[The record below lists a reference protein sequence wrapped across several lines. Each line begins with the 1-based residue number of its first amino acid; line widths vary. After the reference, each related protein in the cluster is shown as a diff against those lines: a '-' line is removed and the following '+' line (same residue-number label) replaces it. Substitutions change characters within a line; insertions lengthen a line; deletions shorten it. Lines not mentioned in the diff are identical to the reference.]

1 MSGFRSPA
9 RAYLSPGHRGRL
21 LVSGQVKRHE
31 FGSYLEVQVRFDDD
45 DEHQT
50 HWAFM
55 IEAELPE
62 LWDDEARA
70 ELAAAGYLAVPRS
83 ELDGAPTPWSQV
95 QTMTNA

>member
-9 RAYLSPGHRGRL
+9 RTRLSPGHRGRL
-21 LVSGQVKRHE
+21 LVSGKSNPHD
-31 FGSYLEVQVRFDDD
+31 FGQYLEVQVSFNDD

-70 ELAAAGYLAVPRS
+70 ELAAAGYLAVPAG
-83 ELDGAPTPWSQV
+83 EA
-95 QTMTNA
+95 